1 MNKPFQPQRRT
12 VLKRIVQYSALG
24 LFALLS
30 PFAGSLVQSTQAQ
43 TKSEFNAKVI
53 NLAYQSSGD
62 IVKVRKVVEP
72 RFKALGVTVNWVG
85 PFAAGPQLIEAL
97 NAGKVDIGNV
107 GETPPIF
114 SQAATTSIP
123 EFVYIAGRTPTNGA
137 NQGIV
142 VKANSSIKTVADLKG
157 KKIAFQVGSNAQYLL
172 AKALQEVGLKISDI
186 QIVALTPSEARDAF
200 IQDKADAW
208 VAGDP
213 LLAVVESTIPIRNLR
228 NAARINTLGGF
239 YIGRRAFVT
248 QNPQLVQVFLEE
260 AEKAGEFAEK
270 NPTVIANDLAPEL
283 KLDVSIVEKVVRR
296 SAYRLRRLTPAI
308 VAEQQGVADFYFAE
322 KVIPRKID
330 IKQAILPTLQYQA
343 IAPNNIK

>member
-1 MNKPFQPQRRT
+1 MNKPFKPKRRT

-30 PFAGSLVQSTQAQ
+30 PFVGSLVQSTQAQ
-43 TKSEFNAKVI
+43 TNVKVI

-114 SQAATTSIP
+114 SQAATASIP
-123 EFVYIAGRTPTNGA
+123 EFVYIAGRTPTNGT

-142 VKANSSIKTVADLKG
+142 VKANSPIKKVADLKG

-172 AKALQEVGLKISDI
+172 AKALQDVGLKISDI
-186 QIVALTPSEARDAF
+186 QIVALTPSQARDAF
-200 IQDKADAW
+200 LQDKADAW
-208 VAGDP
+208 VGGDP
-213 LLAVVESTIPIRNLR
+213 FLAVVQSTNTTPIRILR
-228 NAARINTLGGF
+228 NAAGINTLGGF
-239 YIGRRAFVT
+239 YLGRRSFVT
-248 QNPQLVQVFLEE
+248 QNPGLVRVFLEE
-260 AEKAGEFAEK
+260 AQKAGEFAEK
-270 NPTVIANDLAPEL
+270 NPTIIANDLAPEL

-308 VAEQQGVADFYFAE
+308 IAQQQGVADFYFAE

-330 IKQAILPTLQYQA
+330 IKQAIVPTLLYQA
-343 IAPNNIK
+343 ITPDNIK